1 MKLPQHWHDA
11 NFMGFALC
19 VVVAFENGFGSK
31 LDLMCDVC
39 FETKCSQKRIIHQQR
54 LNTIETDFGLDHVL
68 MRSIFVD
75 SSTVSDAEE
84 VSFDFHLEGS
94 YSSFFDAEVKR
105 CGIRLIHLQDAEK
118 FRTANS
124 QRLLRRPML

>member
-1 MKLPQHWHDA
+1 MKLPQHRHDA

-19 VVVAFENGFGSK
+19 VVVAFKYGFGSK

-39 FETKCSQKRIIHQQR
+39 FKTKCSQKHIIHQQH
-54 LNTIETDFGLDHVL
+54 LNIIETDFGLDHVL

-94 YSSFFDAEVKR
+94 YSSFFSAEVKR

-118 FRTANS
+118 FHTANS
-124 QRLLRRPML
+124 QRLL

>member
-19 VVVAFENGFGSK
+19 VVVAFENGVGLK

-39 FETKCSQKRIIHQQR
+39 FETKCRQKHIIHQQC

-75 SSTVSDAEE
+75 SSNVSDAAE
-84 VSFDFHLEGS
+84 VSFHFHLGGS

-105 CGIRLIHLQDAEK
+105 CGIRLIHVQDAEK
-118 FRTANS
+118 FRTVNS
-124 QRLLRRPML
+124 HRLLRRPML